1 MNLAVLEKSKIR
13 MKINYERYT
22 RRKVDIGVG
31 LFILIVLSS
40 IWAVS
45 VGPVHITVKDIV
57 RAILRQTANSES
69 SLIIINMRLPAIIA
83 AIVAGFGL
91 AISGDIMQV
100 VLRNPL
106 GSPFTLGISQGA
118 AFGAAVSIVFLG
130 AGFVQS
136 NFSDAIII
144 NNLTLTTIGA
154 FLGALAG
161 TITIVVLARW
171 RGLSPEA
178 VILGGIAMGSLFN
191 AGTMLVECFATD
203 TEVASIVFWLF
214 GDVTR
219 ASWGQISVMSGV
231 VFIGFIYFMLNRWN
245 YNALESGE
253 ETAKGLGV
261 NTESIRLIG
270 MIISS
275 LIAAVTVSFLGIIGF
290 IGLLAPHITRRII
303 GNDNRFLLPISGL
316 MGALILLVSST
327 LSRIVIHPVILPVGI
342 VTSFLGAP
350 LFLYILARR
359 RG

>member
-1 MNLAVLEKSKIR
+1 MDSVVLRKLSSQKTD
-13 MKINYERYT
+13 YGRYT
-22 RRKVDIGVG
+22 RRKVNFG
-31 LFILIVLSS
+31 LGLLILVILCSVY
-40 IWAVS
+40 AVS
-45 VGPVHITVKDIV
+45 VGPVQIPLKDVVKV
-57 RAILRQTANSES
+57 MLGRSGSSEY
-69 SLIIINMRLPAIIA
+69 SLIIINMRLPAVIA
-83 AIVAGFGL
+83 AIIAGFGL
-91 AISGDIMQV
+91 AIAGAVMQV

-118 AFGAAVSIVFLG
+118 AFGASVSIVFLG
-130 AGFVQS
+130 AGIIQS
-136 NFSDAIII
+136 NFADAVII
-144 NNLTLTTIGA
+144 NNLTLTTVGA
-154 FLGALAG
+154 FLGAIAG
-161 TITIVVLARW
+161 TITIVILARL

-219 ASWGQISVMSGV
+219 ASWGQIGIMSGV
-231 VFIGFIYFMLNRWN
+231 VFTGFAYFMLNRWN

-253 ETAKGLGV
+253 EIAKGLGV
-261 NTESIRLIG
+261 NTENIRLVG
-270 MIISS
+270 MIVSS

-290 IGLLAPHITRRII
+290 IGLLSPHITRRII

-327 LSRIVIHPVILPVGI
+327 LSRIVVRPVILPVGI
-342 VTSFLGAP
+342 ITSFLGAP

-359 RG
+359 RK

>member
-1 MNLAVLEKSKIR
+1 MNLAVSKSSAQVETDYGKYIQR
-13 MKINYERYT
+13 KINF
-22 RRKVDIGVG
+22 G
-31 LFILIVLSS
+31 LRLLILILVCSV
-40 IWAVS
+40 WAVS
-45 VGPVHITVKDIV
+45 IGPMHIAVKDIV
-57 RAILRQTANSES
+57 KSMLGEATGSES
-69 SLIIINMRLPAIIA
+69 TLVIINMRLPAIIA

-91 AISGDIMQV
+91 AISGAVMQV

-130 AGFVQS
+130 AGTIQS
-136 NFSDAIII
+136 NFSDAVII
-144 NNLTLTTIGA
+144 NNLTATTMGA
-154 FLGALAG
+154 FAGAIAG
-161 TITIVVLARW
+161 TIAIVMLARW

-191 AGTMLVECFATD
+191 AGMMLVECFATD

-219 ASWGQISVMSGV
+219 ASWGQIGMMFGV

-253 ETAKGLGV
+253 EAAKGLGV
-261 NTESIRLIG
+261 NTESIRLVG
-270 MIISS
+270 MIVAS

-327 LSRIVIHPVILPVGI
+327 LSRILIHPIILPVGI
-342 VTSFLGAP
+342 ITSFLGAP
-350 LFLYILARR
+350 LFLYILARKR
-359 RG
+359 K

>member
-1 MNLAVLEKSKIR
+1 MNLVASKKSVLAEANYR
-13 MKINYERYT
+13 RYTQRKINF
-22 RRKVDIGVG
+22 G
-31 LFILIVLSS
+31 LGLLILIILCS

-45 VGPVHITVKDIV
+45 VGPIHIGVKDIIKSIFGK
-57 RAILRQTANSES
+57 ATGSES
-69 SLIIINMRLPAIIA
+69 SLVIINMRLPAIVA

-91 AISGDIMQV
+91 AISGAVMQI

-106 GSPFTLGISQGA
+106 GSPYTLGISQGA
-118 AFGAAVSIVFLG
+118 AFGAAVSIVFFG
-130 AGFVQS
+130 AGVIQS
-136 NFSDAIII
+136 NFSDAIVV
-144 NNLTLTTIGA
+144 NNLTVTTIA
-154 FLGALAG
+154 SFLGALVG
-161 TITIVVLARW
+161 TITIVMLARW

-178 VILGGIAMGSLFN
+178 VILAGIAMSSLFN
-191 AGTMLVECFATD
+191 AGTTLVECFATD

-219 ASWGQISVMSGV
+219 ASWRQISVMFGV
-231 VFIGFIYFMLNRWN
+231 VLIGFIYFMLNRWN

-261 NTESIRLIG
+261 NTEATRLVG
-270 MIISS
+270 MIVSS

-303 GNDNRFLLPISGL
+303 GNDTRFLLPISGL

-327 LSRIVIHPVILPVGI
+327 LSRIIIYPAILPVGVI
-342 VTSFLGAP
+342 TSFLGAP

-359 RG
+359 RR

>member
-1 MNLAVLEKSKIR
+1 VVLKNLVST
-13 MKINYERYT
+13 KINYRKYT
-22 RRKVDIGVG
+22 RRKINFG
-31 LFILIVLSS
+31 LGLLILIILCSV
-40 IWAVS
+40 WAVS
-45 VGPVHITVKDIV
+45 IGPVHIAVKDIIKS
-57 RAILRQTANSES
+57 ILGETTGSES

-91 AISGDIMQV
+91 AISGAVMQI

-130 AGFVQS
+130 AGIIQS
-136 NFSDAIII
+136 NFSDAVVV
-144 NNLTLTTIGA
+144 NNLTVTTVGA
-154 FLGALAG
+154 FLGAIAG
-161 TITIVVLARW
+161 TITIVILARW
-171 RGLSPEA
+171 RRLSPEA

-219 ASWGQISVMSGV
+219 ASWGQTGMMFGV
-231 VFIGFIYFMLNRWN
+231 VLVGFAYFMSNRWN
-245 YNALESGE
+245 YNAVESGE

-261 NTESIRLIG
+261 NTEGVRLVG

-275 LIAAVTVSFLGIIGF
+275 LIAAVSVSFLGIIGF

-327 LSRIVIHPVILPVGI
+327 ISRILISPIILPVGI
-342 VTSFLGAP
+342 ITSFLGAP

-359 RG
+359 RK

>member
-1 MNLAVLEKSKIR
+1 MVSKNSASA
-13 MKINYERYT
+13 KINYSKYT
-22 RRKVDIGVG
+22 QRKINFG
-31 LFILIVLSS
+31 LGLLILIILCSV
-40 IWAVS
+40 WAVS
-45 VGPVHITVKDIV
+45 VGPIHIGVKDIIKSIFGK
-57 RAILRQTANSES
+57 AAGSES
-69 SLIIINMRLPAIIA
+69 SLVIINMRLPAIVA

-91 AISGDIMQV
+91 AISGAVMQI

-130 AGFVQS
+130 AGVIQS
-136 NFSDAIII
+136 NFGDAVVV
-144 NNLTLTTIGA
+144 NNLTVTTMGS
-154 FLGALAG
+154 FLGALAW
-161 TITIVVLARW
+161 TITIVMLAKW
-171 RGLSPEA
+171 RDLSPEA
-178 VILGGIAMGSLFN
+178 VILAGIAMSSLFN

-219 ASWGQISVMSGV
+219 ASWGQINIMSGV
-231 VFIGFIYFMLNRWN
+231 VLTGFIYFMLNRWN

-261 NTESIRLIG
+261 NTETTRIVG
-270 MIISS
+270 MIVSS

-303 GNDNRFLLPISGL
+303 GNDNRFLLPVSGL

-327 LSRIVIHPVILPVGI
+327 LSRILIHPAILPVGI
-342 VTSFLGAP
+342 ITSFLGAP

-359 RG
+359 RR